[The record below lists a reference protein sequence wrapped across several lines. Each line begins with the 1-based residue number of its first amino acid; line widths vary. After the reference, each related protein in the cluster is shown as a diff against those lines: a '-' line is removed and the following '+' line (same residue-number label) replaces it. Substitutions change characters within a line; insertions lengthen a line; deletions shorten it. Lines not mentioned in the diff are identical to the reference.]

1 MEAAIQAKEDAEE
14 AERREREKA
23 KKAED
28 EAQKAYS
35 KAAAAEDEAK
45 RAVKEA
51 EDAHTREKQVVTQ
64 NVFLRSVMSH
74 DLDHLLKL
82 HHSIG
87 QDALTIEQ
95 FVHNLLDTVNSGKE
109 LKPEHLRVPLERI
122 SLRAAR
128 ILSICRFATRANHVA
143 ASEEH
148 TGDLLEYVREYLAN
162 VHGGFVTAQS
172 LDNKQIPIVF
182 TNPSNLSF
190 TTTFAPLDVSV
201 VLDNLLSNSRKHGAS
216 QITVSVQGVGQ
227 SALKLSFR
235 DDGSG
240 VPKKNEPQLFK
251 SGFST
256 TDGSGLG
263 LCHMKE
269 IMNELG
275 GDIAYQ
281 RPNGPGAEFILT
293 FPRNED

>member
-1 MEAAIQAKEDAEE
+1 MEAAIQAKVE
-14 AERREREKA
+14 AEAAEQQEREKA

-35 KAAAAEDEAK
+35 KAAAAEAAAK
-45 RAVKEA
+45 QAVQEA
-51 EDAHTREKQVVTQ
+51 EDANTREKQVVTQ

-95 FVHNLLDTVNSGKE
+95 FVHNLLDTVNGGKE
-109 LKPEHLRVPLERI
+109 LKPELLRVPLERI

-148 TGDLLEYVREYLAN
+148 TGDLLEYIREYLEN

-182 TNPSNLSF
+182 QNTGGVSF
-190 TTTFAPLDVSV
+190 ETTFAPLDVSV

-216 QITVSVQGVGQ
+216 KITVSVQDVEPT
-227 SALKLSFR
+227 AIRILFR
-235 DDGSG
+235 DDGTG
-240 VPKKNEPQLFK
+240 VPKKNELQLFK

-275 GDIAYQ
+275 GDITFQ
-281 RPNGPGAEFILT
+281 RPNGPGAEFFLT
-293 FPRNED
+293 FPHNEN